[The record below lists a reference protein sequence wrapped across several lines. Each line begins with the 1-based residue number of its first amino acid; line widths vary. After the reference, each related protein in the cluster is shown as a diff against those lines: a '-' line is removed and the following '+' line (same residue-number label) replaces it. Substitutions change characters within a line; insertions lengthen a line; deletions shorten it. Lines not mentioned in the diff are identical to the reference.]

1 MSSLDYDNVFS
12 NSLQEGPV
20 YGKIPY
26 EFVRLRQ
33 CFFQTDSRRGY
44 CLRAGG
50 SFIISDFLIILHA
63 ANHFKKICFNPCLLY
78 H

>member
-33 CFFQTDSRRGY
+33 CFFKQSPGGARLREDS
-44 CLRAGG
+44 L
-50 SFIISDFLIILHA
+50 
-63 ANHFKKICFNPCLLY
+63 
-78 H
+78 